1 MNGNRRRT
9 TNSIEVN
16 FLARWLVVFF
26 LLGLSG
32 LFFVYL
38 KNQQHSVG
46 SQAHEVEQ
54 ALREAEA
61 KNEALSAKITA
72 MTSRGALQ
80 RRLDEGYIRLEAIRD
95 TAIARIT
102 PALPAEPDGVLRTA
116 SRDPEVRFG
125 AGAPQRSVNR

>member
-1 MNGNRRRT
+1 MNGNRRRP
-9 TNSIEVN
+9 TNTIEVN
-16 FLARWLVVFF
+16 ILARWLVAAIFV
-26 LLGLSG
+26 GLAA

-46 SQAHEVEQ
+46 DQARIVEG
-54 ALREAEA
+54 ALREALA
-61 KNEALSAKITA
+61 KNDALKARCTA

-80 RRLDEGYIRLEAIRD
+80 RRIDEGYIRLEPIRD

-116 SRDPEVRFG
+116 SRDPVSRFG
-125 AGAPQRSVNR
+125 AGAPLRAVSR

>member
-1 MNGNRRRT
+1 MNENRRRP

-16 FLARWLVVFF
+16 VLARWLLAVFF
-26 LLGLSG
+26 LGLAG

-38 KNQQHSVG
+38 KNQQHAVG
-46 SQAHEVEQ
+46 DQARVVEF

-61 KNEALSAKITA
+61 KNDALKARITA

-80 RRLDEGYIRLEAIRD
+80 RRIDDGYIRLEAIRD

-116 SRDPEVRFG
+116 SRDPDSRFG
-125 AGAPQRSVNR
+125 AGAPLRAVSR

>member
-46 SQAHEVEQ
+46 SQAHAVEL

-61 KNEALSAKITA
+61 KNEALGARITA

>member
-1 MNGNRRRT
+1 MNENRRRP
-9 TNSIEVN
+9 TNFIEVN
-16 FLARWLVVFF
+16 VLARWLLAVFF
-26 LLGLSG
+26 LGLAG

-38 KNQQHSVG
+38 KNQQHAVG
-46 SQAHEVEQ
+46 DQARMVEF

-61 KNEALSAKITA
+61 KNDALKARITA

-80 RRLDEGYIRLEAIRD
+80 RRIDDGYIRLEAIRD

-116 SRDPEVRFG
+116 SRDPDSRFG
-125 AGAPQRSVNR
+125 AGAPLRAVSR